1 MFDTSLRNSFL
12 VRADHGSAWSQAFTS
27 LVGTNCGATAGCRL
41 LLKTV
46 GGFARC
52 DCGSDVILNV
62 EAVLSVGVVDRS
74 VLTADVCAGLAQ
86 NLRGMESVRWPDC
99 LSGEGAL
106 KWHLI

>member
-12 VRADHGSAWSQAFTS
+12 LRADHGSAWSQAFTS

-46 GGFARC
+46 GGFVRC

-62 EAVLSVGVVDRS
+62 EAVLSVGLVDRS
-74 VLTADVCAGLAQ
+74 VLTADVCAGLGLTTCERDGVGQIA
-86 NLRGMESVRWPDC
+86 R
-99 LSGEGAL
+99 LSPRRTCA
-106 KWHLI
+106 